1 MKRYP
6 LLLLSIL
13 ALALGST
20 AAGAEEEAAKTI
32 VRAEIRGLKSTK
44 GKLFCSIYAKAEGW
58 PAKSALQNQT
68 LVIRGKDAVCT
79 FEGLKAGTYAV
90 SVLHDENGNGEM
102 DYGTFG
108 APAEGWASSNN
119 VTHTFSGPDFQES
132 SFTLKA
138 GETKVL
144 SLEVHN

>member
-6 LLLLSIL
+6 QLLLLSIL
-13 ALALGST
+13 GLALST
-20 AAGAEEEAAKTI
+20 AAVAQEEAKTV
-32 VRAEIRGLKSTK
+32 VRAEIHGLKSTK
-44 GKLFCSIYAKAEGW
+44 GKLYCSIYAKAEGW

-79 FEGLKAGTYAV
+79 FEGLKGGTYAV

-102 DYGTFG
+102 DYGAFG

-132 SFTLKA
+132 SFALKA